1 MQPPIIGA
9 PSYGYVKPPKGYPPS
24 FVVSQSYIRCLEVA
38 GAAPLIIPLL
48 HDEGALRAI
57 YTTLDGLLL
66 AGGGDVDPRFYGE
79 EPHPKLGDVDP
90 ERDRVELLLL
100 RWAFEDDLPVLAI
113 CRGIQ
118 MLNVAAGGTLYQDI
132 AAQCPWA
139 VRHNY
144 YRSWP
149 RDHRAHQVGIE
160 RGTRLFHLLGTP
172 RVAVNSMHHQA
183 VKDLAPG
190 FQVSARAE
198 DGLIEGIESLE
209 HSFMLGVQWHPEV
222 LAHQDP
228 VMQRLFD
235 GFVEAVRKRKPVEV
249 G

>member
-1 MQPPIIGA
+1 MQPPIIGV
-9 PSYGYVKPPKGYPPS
+9 PSYGHAKPPKEYPPS
-24 FVVSQSYIRCLEVA
+24 FVVSQSYIRCLEAA

-48 HDEGALRAI
+48 RDEGALWAI
-57 YTTLDGLLL
+57 YATLDGLLL
-66 AGGGDVDPRFYGE
+66 AGGGDVDPRLYGE

-90 ERDRVELLLL
+90 ERDRVELSLL
-100 RWAFEDDLPVLAI
+100 RWAFADDLPVLAI

-132 AAQCPWA
+132 AIQCPWA
-139 VRHNY
+139 MRHDY
-144 YRSWP
+144 YRSRP
-149 RDHRAHQVGIE
+149 RDYRAHEVSIE
-160 RGTRLFHLLGTP
+160 PETRLFHLLGTP

-183 VKDLAPG
+183 VKDPAPG
-190 FQVSARAE
+190 FRVSVRAE

-209 HSFMLGVQWHPEV
+209 HRFVVGVQWHPEV

-228 VMQRLFD
+228 VMQWLFD
-235 GFVEAVRKRKPVEV
+235 GFVEAVRERRPVEV